1 LLLILAPWHCNNRA
15 EKRTAHFKRG
25 VGRNLSD
32 DKKANRAK
40 THTMTATWCVLESAP
55 YAIALQEYSNYHQAK
70 NRKISK
76 TTIGLKKEIIHQQNH
91 HSGAPGD
98 RAISVKC

>member
-1 LLLILAPWHCNNRA
+1 M
-15 EKRTAHFKRG
+15 
-25 VGRNLSD
+25 GRNLSA

-40 THTMTATWCVLESAP
+40 THTMTVTWCVLESAP
-55 YAIALQEYSNYHQAK
+55 YAIVLQEYSNYHQTK
-70 NRKISK
+70 KSRKISK